1 MTPILELLDIRA
13 AYGQIEVLHGIDV
26 NVSRGEVLAV
36 LGPNGAGKTTL
47 VRVISGL
54 LRPTHGRVI
63 VAGTDVTGVGAD
75 ALARAGVCVIQEGR
89 GIFPR
94 LTVEE
99 HLRLAL
105 PRRRGGDDQL
115 ARVYEHF
122 PRLAERRRQ
131 VAGTMSGGEQQ
142 MLALSRALIW
152 NPPLLIIDELSMGL
166 APMVVQTLYKTVRGL
181 AAQGTTIVV
190 VEQFAHDI
198 LGFADHAIVLQH
210 GEVVRTDTPAVIAQD
225 LAELYL
231 AASASSRPSSSPRSP
246 RSPGR
251 NKS

>member
-1 MTPILELLDIRA
+1 MTAILELLEIRA

-26 NVSRGEVLAV
+26 SVEPGKVLAV

-54 LRPTHGRVI
+54 LRPTQGRVI
-63 VAGTDVTGVGAD
+63 IAGTDVTGVRGD
-75 ALARAGVCVIQEGR
+75 ALARAGLCVIQEGR

-99 HLRLAL
+99 HLRLAM
-105 PRRRGGDDQL
+105 PRRGGSEL
-115 ARVYEHF
+115 LTRVYEQF
-122 PRLAERRRQ
+122 PRLQERQRQ
-131 VAGTMSGGEQQ
+131 VAGTLSGGEQQ

-166 APMVVQTLYKTVRGL
+166 APRVVELLYETVRAL
-181 AAQGTTIVV
+181 AVQGTTIVV
-190 VEQFAHDI
+190 IEQFAHDI
-198 LGFADHAIVLQH
+198 LGFADQAVVLQH
-210 GEVVRTDTPAVIAQD
+210 GRVVRTDTPASIAKD

-231 AASASSRPSSSPRSP
+231 AATPAGS
-246 RSPGR
+246 
-251 NKS
+251 

>member
-1 MTPILELLDIRA
+1 MTAILELLDIRA

-26 NVSRGEVLAV
+26 SVEPGKVLAV

-63 VAGTDVTGVGAD
+63 IAGSDVTGVRGD
-75 ALARAGVCVIQEGR
+75 ALARAGLCVIQEGR

-99 HLRLAL
+99 HLRLAM
-105 PRRRGGDDQL
+105 PRRGGSQL
-115 ARVYEHF
+115 LTRVYEQF
-122 PRLAERRRQ
+122 PRLAERPRQ
-131 VAGTMSGGEQQ
+131 VAGTLSGGEQQ

-166 APMVVQTLYKTVRGL
+166 APRVVELLYETVQAL

-190 VEQFAHDI
+190 IEQFAHDI
-198 LGFADHAIVLQH
+198 LGFADQAVVLQH
-210 GEVVRTDTPAVIAQD
+210 GRVVRTDTPASIAKD

-231 AASASSRPSSSPRSP
+231 AATPSGS
-246 RSPGR
+246 
-251 NKS
+251 

>member
-1 MTPILELLDIRA
+1 MTAILELLEIRA

-26 NVSRGEVLAV
+26 SVEPGKVLAV

-54 LRPTHGRVI
+54 LRPTQGRVI
-63 VAGTDVTGVGAD
+63 IAGTDVTGVRGD
-75 ALARAGVCVIQEGR
+75 ALARAGLCVIQEGR

-99 HLRLAL
+99 HLRLAM
-105 PRRRGGDDQL
+105 PRRGGSQL
-115 ARVYEHF
+115 LTRVYEQF
-122 PRLAERRRQ
+122 PRLAERQRQ
-131 VAGTMSGGEQQ
+131 VAGTLSGGEQQ

-166 APMVVQTLYKTVRGL
+166 APRVVELLYKTVQDL

-190 VEQFAHDI
+190 IEQFAHDI
-198 LGFADHAIVLQH
+198 LGFADQAVVLQH
-210 GEVVRTDTPAVIAQD
+210 GRVVRTDIPASIAKD

-231 AASASSRPSSSPRSP
+231 AATPSGS
-246 RSPGR
+246 
-251 NKS
+251 

>member
-1 MTPILELLDIRA
+1 MTTILELLDIRA

-26 NVSRGEVLAV
+26 SVEPGKVLAV

-63 VAGTDVTGVGAD
+63 IAGTDVTGVSGD
-75 ALARAGVCVIQEGR
+75 ALARAGLCVIQEGR

-99 HLRLAL
+99 HLRLAM
-105 PRRRGGDDQL
+105 PRRRGGSELL
-115 ARVYEHF
+115 ARAYEHF
-122 PRLAERRRQ
+122 PRLAERKRQ

-142 MLALSRALIW
+142 MLALSRALMW

-166 APMVVQTLYKTVRGL
+166 APKVVQTLYETVQTL
-181 AAQGTTIVV
+181 AAAGTTIVV

-210 GEVVRTDTPAVIAQD
+210 GEVVRTDTPAAIAQD

-231 AASASSRPSSSPRSP
+231 AAATSS
-246 RSPGR
+246 GR
-251 NKS
+251 NRS

>member
-1 MTPILELLDIRA
+1 MTAILELLDIRA

-26 NVSRGEVLAV
+26 SVEPGKVLAV

-63 VAGTDVTGVGAD
+63 IAGTDVTGVRGD
-75 ALARAGVCVIQEGR
+75 ALARAGLCVIQEGR

-105 PRRRGGDDQL
+105 PRRGGPEL
-115 ARVYEHF
+115 LSRVYEQF
-122 PRLAERRRQ
+122 PRLAERQRQ
-131 VAGTMSGGEQQ
+131 VAGTLSGGEQQ

-166 APMVVQTLYKTVRGL
+166 APRVVELLYETVRAL
-181 AAQGTTIVV
+181 AARGTTIVV
-190 VEQFAHDI
+190 IEQFAHDI
-198 LGFADHAIVLQH
+198 LGFADQAIVLQH
-210 GEVVRTDTPAVIAQD
+210 GRVVRTDTPASIAKD

-231 AASASSRPSSSPRSP
+231 AATPSGS
-246 RSPGR
+246 
-251 NKS
+251 

>member
-1 MTPILELLDIRA
+1 MTPILQLLDVRA

-26 NVSRGEVLAV
+26 TVQPGKVLAV

-63 VAGTDVTGVGAD
+63 IAGRDVTGISGE

-94 LTVEE
+94 LTVAE
-99 HLRLAL
+99 HLRLAT
-105 PRRRGGDDQL
+105 PRGRHGPDLL
-115 ARVYEHF
+115 ARVYEQF
-122 PRLAERRRQ
+122 PRLAERQRQ
-131 VAGTMSGGEQQ
+131 VAGTLSGGEQQ

-152 NPPLLIIDELSMGL
+152 NPPLLIIDELSLGL
-166 APMVVQTLYKTVRGL
+166 APRVVELLYQTVQAF

-190 VEQFAHDI
+190 IEQFAHDI
-198 LGFADHAIVLQH
+198 LGFADQAIVLQQ
-210 GEVVRTDTPAVIAQD
+210 GKVVRTDSPSAIAKD

-231 AASASSRPSSSPRSP
+231 ATTPSRELNRS
-246 RSPGR
+246 
-251 NKS
+251 

>member
-1 MTPILELLDIRA
+1 MTAILELLDIRA

-26 NVSRGEVLAV
+26 SVEPGKVLAV

-63 VAGTDVTGVGAD
+63 IAGTDVTGVSGD
-75 ALARAGVCVIQEGR
+75 ALARAGLCVIQEGR

-105 PRRRGGDDQL
+105 PGRRGGSELL

-122 PRLAERRRQ
+122 PRLAERKRQ

-166 APMVVQTLYKTVRGL
+166 APMVVQILYKTVRAL
-181 AAQGTTIVV
+181 AAQGTTVVV

-198 LGFADHAIVLQH
+198 LGFADHAIVLQQ
-210 GEVVRTDTPAVIAQD
+210 GQVVRTDIPAAIAQD
-225 LAELYL
+225 LAQLYL
-231 AASASSRPSSSPRSP
+231 AANASS
-246 RSPGR
+246 GR
-251 NKS
+251 NRS

>member
-1 MTPILELLDIRA
+1 MTAILELLDVRA

-26 NVSRGEVLAV
+26 SVQTGTVLAV

-63 VAGTDVTGVGAD
+63 IAGRDVTGVRGD
-75 ALARAGVCVIQEGR
+75 ALARAGLCVIQEGR

-99 HLRLAL
+99 HLRLAM
-105 PRRRGGDDQL
+105 PRRGSSDL
-115 ARVYEHF
+115 LTRVYEQF
-122 PRLAERRRQ
+122 PRLAERPRQ
-131 VAGTMSGGEQQ
+131 VAGTLSGGEQQ

-166 APMVVQTLYKTVRGL
+166 APRVVQVLYETVRAL
-181 AAQGTTIVV
+181 AENGTTIVV
-190 VEQFAHDI
+190 IEQFAHDI
-198 LGFADHAIVLQH
+198 LGFADQAVVLQH
-210 GEVVRTDTPAVIAQD
+210 GRVARTDTPASIAQD

-231 AASASSRPSSSPRSP
+231 AANPSGS
-246 RSPGR
+246 
-251 NKS
+251 

>member
-1 MTPILELLDIRA
+1 MTAILELLDIRA

-26 NVSRGEVLAV
+26 SVEPGKVLAV

-63 VAGTDVTGVGAD
+63 IAGTDVTGVRGD
-75 ALARAGVCVIQEGR
+75 ALARAGLCVIQEGR

-99 HLRLAL
+99 HLRLAM
-105 PRRRGGDDQL
+105 PRSGGSEL
-115 ARVYEHF
+115 LTAVYEQF
-122 PRLAERRRQ
+122 PRLAERQRQ
-131 VAGTMSGGEQQ
+131 VAGTLSGGEQQ

-166 APMVVQTLYKTVRGL
+166 APRVVELLYETVQSL
-181 AAQGTTIVV
+181 AARGTTIVV
-190 VEQFAHDI
+190 IEQFAHDI
-198 LGFADHAIVLQH
+198 LGFADQAVVLQH
-210 GEVVRTDTPAVIAQD
+210 GRVVRTDTPASIAQD

-231 AASASSRPSSSPRSP
+231 AATPSGS
-246 RSPGR
+246 
-251 NKS
+251 

>member
-1 MTPILELLDIRA
+1 MTAILEVLDIRA

-26 NVSRGEVLAV
+26 SVEPGKVLAV

-54 LRPTHGRVI
+54 LRPAHGRVI
-63 VAGTDVTGVGAD
+63 IAGTDVTGVRGD
-75 ALARAGVCVIQEGR
+75 ALARAGLCVIQEGR

-99 HLRLAL
+99 HLRLAM
-105 PRRRGGDDQL
+105 PRRGGPELL
-115 ARVYEHF
+115 AGVYEQF
-122 PRLAERRRQ
+122 PRLAERQRQ
-131 VAGTMSGGEQQ
+131 VAGTLSGGEQQ

-166 APMVVQTLYKTVRGL
+166 APRVVELLYETVQAL
-181 AAQGTTIVV
+181 AARGTTIVV
-190 VEQFAHDI
+190 IEQFAHDI
-198 LGFADHAIVLQH
+198 LGFADQAVVLQH
-210 GEVVRTDTPAVIAQD
+210 GRVVRTDTPASIAKD

-231 AASASSRPSSSPRSP
+231 AATSSGS
-246 RSPGR
+246 
-251 NKS
+251 

>member
-1 MTPILELLDIRA
+1 MTPILQLLDIRA
-13 AYGQIEVLHGIDV
+13 AYGQIEVLHGIDLAV
-26 NVSRGEVLAV
+26 EPGKVLAV

-54 LRPTHGRVI
+54 LRPTHGEVI
-63 VAGTDVTGVGAD
+63 IAGRDVTGVSGD
-75 ALARAGVCVIQEGR
+75 ALARAGLCVIQEGR

-94 LTVEE
+94 LTVAE
-99 HLRLAL
+99 HLRLAM
-105 PRRRGGDDQL
+105 PRGKRRRGELNPLD
-115 ARVYEHF
+115 RVFEQF
-122 PRLAERRRQ
+122 PRLAERQHQ

-166 APMVVQTLYKTVRGL
+166 APRVVELLYQSVQAF

-190 VEQFAHDI
+190 IEQFAHDI
-198 LGFADHAIVLQH
+198 LGFADQAIVLQQ
-210 GEVVRTDTPAVIAQD
+210 GNVVRTDTPAAIAKD

-231 AASASSRPSSSPRSP
+231 ATTSAGS
-246 RSPGR
+246 
-251 NKS
+251 

>member
-1 MTPILELLDIRA
+1 MTAILELLDIRA
-13 AYGQIEVLHGIDV
+13 AYGQIEVLHGIDISV
-26 NVSRGEVLAV
+26 PRGEVLAV

-63 VAGTDVTGVGAD
+63 IAGTDVTGVGAD
-75 ALARAGVCVIQEGR
+75 ALARAGLCVIQEGR

-99 HLRLAL
+99 HLRLAV
-105 PRRRGGDDQL
+105 PGRRGGADLL

-166 APMVVQTLYKTVRGL
+166 APRIVQTLYKTVQTL
-181 AAQGTTIVV
+181 AATGTTIVV
-190 VEQFAHDI
+190 IEQFAHDV
-198 LGFADHAIVLQH
+198 LGFADQAIVLQN
-210 GEVVRTDTPAVIAQD
+210 GQVVRTDTPAAIAQD

-231 AASASSRPSSSPRSP
+231 ASASSRST
-246 RSPGR
+246 GR
-251 NKS
+251 KRQ

>member
-1 MTPILELLDIRA
+1 MTAILELLDIRA

-26 NVSRGEVLAV
+26 SVEPGKVLAV

-63 VAGTDVTGVGAD
+63 IAGTDVTGVRGD
-75 ALARAGVCVIQEGR
+75 ALARAGLCVIQEGR

-99 HLRLAL
+99 HLRLAM
-105 PRRRGGDDQL
+105 PKRGGPELL
-115 ARVYEHF
+115 ARVYEQF
-122 PRLAERRRQ
+122 PRLAERQRQ
-131 VAGTMSGGEQQ
+131 VAGTLSGGEQQ

-166 APMVVQTLYKTVRGL
+166 APRVVELLYETVQAL
-181 AAQGTTIVV
+181 AARGTTIVV
-190 VEQFAHDI
+190 IEQFAHDI
-198 LGFADHAIVLQH
+198 LGFADQAVVLQH
-210 GEVVRTDTPAVIAQD
+210 GRVVRTDTPASIAKD

-231 AASASSRPSSSPRSP
+231 AATPSGS
-246 RSPGR
+246 
-251 NKS
+251 

>member
-1 MTPILELLDIRA
+1 MTAVLELLDVRA

-26 NVSRGEVLAV
+26 SVEPGKVLAV

-47 VRVISGL
+47 VRVMSGL
-54 LRPTHGRVI
+54 LKPIHGRVI
-63 VAGTDVTGVGAD
+63 IAGRDVTGVSGD

-99 HLRLAL
+99 HLRLAM
-105 PRRRGGDDQL
+105 PRRRGGSAL
-115 ARVYEHF
+115 LTPVYEQF
-122 PRLAERRRQ
+122 PRLAERQRQ
-131 VAGTMSGGEQQ
+131 LAGTLSGGEQQ

-166 APMVVQTLYKTVRGL
+166 APRVVELLYQTVQAL

-190 VEQFAHDI
+190 IEQFAHDI
-198 LGFADHAIVLQH
+198 LGFADQALVLHH
-210 GEVVRTDTPAVIAQD
+210 GRVVRTDTPAAIAQD

-231 AASASSRPSSSPRSP
+231 AAAPSGSGTRS
-246 RSPGR
+246 
-251 NKS
+251 

>member
-1 MTPILELLDIRA
+1 MTAILELLDIRA

-26 NVSRGEVLAV
+26 SVEPGKVLAV

-63 VAGTDVTGVGAD
+63 IAGTDVTGVRGD
-75 ALARAGVCVIQEGR
+75 ALARAGLCVIQEGR

-99 HLRLAL
+99 HLRLAM
-105 PRRRGGDDQL
+105 PRRGGSEL
-115 ARVYEHF
+115 LTAVYEQF
-122 PRLAERRRQ
+122 PRLAERQRQ
-131 VAGTMSGGEQQ
+131 VAGTLSGGEQQ

-166 APMVVQTLYKTVRGL
+166 APRVVELLYETVQAL
-181 AAQGTTIVV
+181 AARGTTIVV
-190 VEQFAHDI
+190 IEQFAHDI
-198 LGFADHAIVLQH
+198 LGFADQAVVLQH
-210 GEVVRTDTPAVIAQD
+210 GRVVRTDTPASIAQD

-231 AASASSRPSSSPRSP
+231 AATPSGS
-246 RSPGR
+246 
-251 NKS
+251 

>member
-1 MTPILELLDIRA
+1 MTAILELLDIRA

-26 NVSRGEVLAV
+26 SVEPGKVLAV

-63 VAGTDVTGVGAD
+63 IAGTDVTGVRGD
-75 ALARAGVCVIQEGR
+75 ALARAGLCVIQEGR

-99 HLRLAL
+99 HLRLAM
-105 PRRRGGDDQL
+105 PRRGGSGLLTQ
-115 ARVYEHF
+115 VYEQF
-122 PRLAERRRQ
+122 PRLAERPRQ
-131 VAGTMSGGEQQ
+131 VAGTLSGGEQQ

-166 APMVVQTLYKTVRGL
+166 APRVVELLYETVQAL
-181 AAQGTTIVV
+181 AARGTTIVV
-190 VEQFAHDI
+190 IEQFAHDI
-198 LGFADHAIVLQH
+198 LGFADQAVVLQH
-210 GEVVRTDTPAVIAQD
+210 GRVVRTDTPASIAKD

-231 AASASSRPSSSPRSP
+231 AATPSGS
-246 RSPGR
+246 
-251 NKS
+251 

>member
-1 MTPILELLDIRA
+1 MTAILELLEIRA
-13 AYGQIEVLHGIDV
+13 AYGQIEVLHGIDLSV
-26 NVSRGEVLAV
+26 EPGKVLAV

-54 LRPTHGRVI
+54 LRPTQGRVI
-63 VAGTDVTGVGAD
+63 IAGTDVTGVRGD
-75 ALARAGVCVIQEGR
+75 ALARAGLCVIQEGR

-99 HLRLAL
+99 HLRLAM
-105 PRRRGGDDQL
+105 PRRGGSQL
-115 ARVYEHF
+115 LTRVYEQF
-122 PRLAERRRQ
+122 PRLEERQRQ
-131 VAGTMSGGEQQ
+131 VAGTLSGGEQQ

-166 APMVVQTLYKTVRGL
+166 APRVVELLYQTVQAL

-190 VEQFAHDI
+190 IEQFAHDI
-198 LGFADHAIVLQH
+198 LGFADQAVVLQH
-210 GEVVRTDTPAVIAQD
+210 GRVVRTDTPASIAKD

-231 AASASSRPSSSPRSP
+231 AATPAGS
-246 RSPGR
+246 
-251 NKS
+251 

>member
-1 MTPILELLDIRA
+1 MTTILELLDIRA

-26 NVSRGEVLAV
+26 SVEPGKVLAV

-63 VAGTDVTGVGAD
+63 IAGRDVTGVSGD
-75 ALARAGVCVIQEGR
+75 ALARAGLCVIQEGR

-99 HLRLAL
+99 HLRLAM
-105 PRRRGGDDQL
+105 PRRGGSREV

-142 MLALSRALIW
+142 MLALSRALLW

-166 APMVVQTLYKTVRGL
+166 APMVVQTLYQTVQSL
-181 AAQGTTIVV
+181 AAAGTTIVV

-210 GEVVRTDTPAVIAQD
+210 GEVVRTDSPAAIAQD

-231 AASASSRPSSSPRSP
+231 AAST
-246 RSPGR
+246 SPGR
-251 NKS
+251 NRS

>member
-1 MTPILELLDIRA
+1 MTTILELLDIHA
-13 AYGQIEVLHGIDV
+13 AYGQIEVLHGI
-26 NVSRGEVLAV
+26 NVSVESGHVLAV

-54 LRPTHGRVI
+54 LKPTSGRVI
-63 VAGTDVTGVGAD
+63 IAGTDVTGVAGD

-99 HLRLAL
+99 HLRLAM
-105 PRRRGGDDQL
+105 PSRRGGSELL
-115 ARVYEHF
+115 ARVYEQF
-122 PRLAERRRQ
+122 PRLGERQRQ
-131 VAGTMSGGEQQ
+131 MAGTLSGGEQQ

-152 NPPLLIIDELSMGL
+152 NPQLLIIDELSTGL
-166 APMVVQTLYKTVRGL
+166 APKVVEQLYETVQTF
-181 AAQGTTIVV
+181 AAAGTTTVV

-198 LGFADHAIVLQH
+198 LGFADHAIVLQQ
-210 GEVVRTDTPAVIAQD
+210 GRVVRTDTPAAIAQD

-231 AASASSRPSSSPRSP
+231 AATASGS
-246 RSPGR
+246 
-251 NKS
+251 

>member
-1 MTPILELLDIRA
+1 MTAILELLDIRA

-26 NVSRGEVLAV
+26 SVEPGKVLAV

-63 VAGTDVTGVGAD
+63 IAGTDVTGVRGD
-75 ALARAGVCVIQEGR
+75 ALARAGLCVIQEGR

-99 HLRLAL
+99 HLRLAM
-105 PRRRGGDDQL
+105 PRRGGSQL
-115 ARVYEHF
+115 LTRVYEQF
-122 PRLAERRRQ
+122 PRLAERPRQ
-131 VAGTMSGGEQQ
+131 VAGTLSGGEQQ

-166 APMVVQTLYKTVRGL
+166 APRVVELLYETVQAL

-190 VEQFAHDI
+190 IEQFAHDI
-198 LGFADHAIVLQH
+198 LGFADQAVVLQH
-210 GEVVRTDTPAVIAQD
+210 GRVVRTDTPASIAKD

-231 AASASSRPSSSPRSP
+231 AATPSGS
-246 RSPGR
+246 
-251 NKS
+251 

>member
-1 MTPILELLDIRA
+1 MTAILELLDIRA

-26 NVSRGEVLAV
+26 SVEPGKVLAV

-63 VAGTDVTGVGAD
+63 IAGTDVTGVRGD
-75 ALARAGVCVIQEGR
+75 ALARAGLCVIQEGR

-99 HLRLAL
+99 YLRLAM
-105 PRRRGGDDQL
+105 PRRGRPELLG
-115 ARVYEHF
+115 RVYEQF
-122 PRLAERRRQ
+122 PRLAERQRQ
-131 VAGTMSGGEQQ
+131 VAGTLSGGEQQ

-166 APMVVQTLYKTVRGL
+166 APRVVELLYETVRAL
-181 AAQGTTIVV
+181 AARGTTIVV
-190 VEQFAHDI
+190 IEQFAHDI
-198 LGFADHAIVLQH
+198 LGFADQAVVLQH
-210 GEVVRTDTPAVIAQD
+210 GRVVRTDTPASIAKD

-231 AASASSRPSSSPRSP
+231 AATPSGS
-246 RSPGR
+246 
-251 NKS
+251 

>member
-1 MTPILELLDIRA
+1 VTAILELLDIRA

-26 NVSRGEVLAV
+26 SVEPGKVLAV

-63 VAGTDVTGVGAD
+63 IAGTDVTGVRGD
-75 ALARAGVCVIQEGR
+75 ALARAGLCVIQEGR

-99 HLRLAL
+99 HLRLAM
-105 PRRRGGDDQL
+105 PRRGGSDL
-115 ARVYEHF
+115 LTRVYEQF
-122 PRLAERRRQ
+122 PRLAERQRQ
-131 VAGTMSGGEQQ
+131 VAGTLSGGEQQ

-166 APMVVQTLYKTVRGL
+166 APRVVELLYETVQAL
-181 AAQGTTIVV
+181 AARGTTIVV
-190 VEQFAHDI
+190 IEQFAHDI
-198 LGFADHAIVLQH
+198 LGFADQAVVLQH
-210 GEVVRTDTPAVIAQD
+210 GRVVRTDTPASIAKD

-231 AASASSRPSSSPRSP
+231 AATPSGS
-246 RSPGR
+246 
-251 NKS
+251 

>member
-1 MTPILELLDIRA
+1 MTAILELLDIRA

-26 NVSRGEVLAV
+26 SVEPGKVLAV

-54 LRPTHGRVI
+54 LRPIHGRVI
-63 VAGTDVTGVGAD
+63 IAGSDVTGVRGD
-75 ALARAGVCVIQEGR
+75 ALARAGLCVIQEGR

-99 HLRLAL
+99 HLRLAM
-105 PRRRGGDDQL
+105 PRRGGSQL
-115 ARVYEHF
+115 RTRVYEQF
-122 PRLAERRRQ
+122 PRLSERPRQ
-131 VAGTMSGGEQQ
+131 VAGTLSGGEQQ

-166 APMVVQTLYKTVRGL
+166 APRVVELLYETVQAL

-190 VEQFAHDI
+190 IEQFAHDI
-198 LGFADHAIVLQH
+198 LGFADQAVVLQH
-210 GEVVRTDTPAVIAQD
+210 GRVVRTDTPASNAKD

-231 AASASSRPSSSPRSP
+231 AATPSGS
-246 RSPGR
+246 
-251 NKS
+251 

>member
-1 MTPILELLDIRA
+1 MTAILELLEIRA

-26 NVSRGEVLAV
+26 SVEPGKVLAV

-54 LRPTHGRVI
+54 LRPTQGRVI
-63 VAGTDVTGVGAD
+63 IAGTDVTGVRGD
-75 ALARAGVCVIQEGR
+75 ALARAGLCVIQEGR
-89 GIFPR
+89 SIFPR

-99 HLRLAL
+99 HLRLAM
-105 PRRRGGDDQL
+105 PRRGGSQL
-115 ARVYEHF
+115 LTRVYEQF
-122 PRLAERRRQ
+122 PRLAERQRQ
-131 VAGTMSGGEQQ
+131 VAGTLSGGEQQ

-166 APMVVQTLYKTVRGL
+166 APRVVELLYKTVQDL

-190 VEQFAHDI
+190 IEQFAHDI
-198 LGFADHAIVLQH
+198 LGFADQAVVLQH
-210 GEVVRTDTPAVIAQD
+210 GRVVRTDTPASIAKD

-231 AASASSRPSSSPRSP
+231 AATPSGS
-246 RSPGR
+246 
-251 NKS
+251 

>member
-1 MTPILELLDIRA
+1 MTAILELLEIRA

-26 NVSRGEVLAV
+26 SVEPGKVLAV

-54 LRPTHGRVI
+54 LRPTQGRVI
-63 VAGTDVTGVGAD
+63 IAGADVTGVRGD
-75 ALARAGVCVIQEGR
+75 ALARAGLCVIQEGR

-99 HLRLAL
+99 HLRLAM
-105 PRRRGGDDQL
+105 PRRGGSQL
-115 ARVYEHF
+115 LTRVYEQF
-122 PRLAERRRQ
+122 PRLEERQRQ
-131 VAGTMSGGEQQ
+131 VAGTLSGGEQQ

-166 APMVVQTLYKTVRGL
+166 APRVVELLYETVRAL

-190 VEQFAHDI
+190 IEQFAHDI
-198 LGFADHAIVLQH
+198 LGFADQAVVLQH
-210 GEVVRTDTPAVIAQD
+210 GRVVRTDTPASIAKD

-231 AASASSRPSSSPRSP
+231 AATPSGS
-246 RSPGR
+246 
-251 NKS
+251 